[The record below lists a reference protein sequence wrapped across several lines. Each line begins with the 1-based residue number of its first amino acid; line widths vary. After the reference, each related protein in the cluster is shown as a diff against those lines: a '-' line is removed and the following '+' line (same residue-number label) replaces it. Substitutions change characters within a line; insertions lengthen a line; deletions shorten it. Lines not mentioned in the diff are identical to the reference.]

1 MIRLYQSLLDDEEDI
16 LDNID
21 APIHQWISENCN
33 INGTYTIDDGKI
45 NVKGNVI
52 LGKKVKEIV
61 YPFGSVSGWFWAE
74 FGSLISVKNLPEY
87 VGHELSL

>member
-52 LGKKVKEIV
+52 LGKKV
-61 YPFGSVSGWFWAE
+61 
-74 FGSLISVKNLPEY
+74 
-87 VGHELSL
+87 